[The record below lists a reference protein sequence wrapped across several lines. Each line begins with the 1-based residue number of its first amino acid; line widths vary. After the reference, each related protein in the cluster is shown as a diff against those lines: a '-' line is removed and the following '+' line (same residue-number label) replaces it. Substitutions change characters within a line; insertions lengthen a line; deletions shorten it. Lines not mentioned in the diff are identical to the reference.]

1 MGVIYLVH
9 RENQPW
15 SSNFGDLA
23 PITSKLHNL
32 WIWKTCVVNRS
43 VIPRLILGKSNVFEK
58 YTQVVSTEML
68 GGMCVLDQKFQSK
81 LIPVPQGR
89 KLFCL
94 KEPRRAENYFVW
106 KSPAGSKM
114 KMNQFILSKKS
125 PAGPKIYRYN
135 VFLTS
140 DTNWNN
146 SGSCRENLYVGQNL
160 YVQTPHINLYVGK
173 IYTWKKT
180 FSIYKFCPDFAHI

>member
-1 MGVIYLVH
+1 MTT
-9 RENQPW
+9 RFKP
-15 SSNFGDLA
+15 S
-23 PITSKLHNL
+23 SKLTTDRKKL
-32 WIWKTCVVNRS
+32 
-43 VIPRLILGKSNVFEK
+43 PNVWNPID
-58 YTQVVSTEML
+58 VSSSITEAGPIFFL
-68 GGMCVLDQKFQSK
+68 SERA
-81 LIPVPQGR
+81 PQGR
-89 KLFCL
+89 NFCL

-180 FSIYKFCPDFAHI
+180 FSIYKFCSDFAHI